1 MDNAIFLSKI
11 LNISISVIN
20 ISKIFL
26 ILIFFATS
34 ANSEDNLKN
43 IKLQLDRLG
52 KDLSDLQLHVYNSSE
67 SNFSEK
73 KIETSQLSV
82 FDIRLRDIE
91 SELKAINLNYENIIF
106 EIDNLKKMFEEINL
120 KYNTLI
126 INENEQTKKETKE
139 NENIDTLEDGTET
152 SPNTLGTL
160 KINSEDLSEAG
171 KNEAQA
177 NEISDSQKE
186 NLSPDEQFQLAFNN
200 LRSQKFDEA
209 EISLKKFI
217 SDFPDNNLSGSAYYW
232 LGEMYLLKKQN
243 REAALTFAEGYQKY
257 PESIKAPDTLYK
269 LADVLIKID
278 KNIEGCDT
286 YKQFLL
292 KYPNHKLFNKTEI
305 KVEKNNCT

>member
-1 MDNAIFLSKI
+1 MK
-11 LNISISVIN
+11 N

-26 ILIFFATS
+26 ILFFLTTS

-43 IKLQLDRLG
+43 IKSQLDRLG
-52 KDLSDLQLHVYNSSE
+52 EDLSDLQLHVYNSSE

-91 SELKAINLNYENIIF
+91 SELKAINLNYENIVF

-126 INENEQTKKETKE
+126 INENEQTKKETQK
-139 NENIDTLEDGTET
+139 NENIDEVENEIQTA
-152 SPNTLGTL
+152 PNTLGTL
-160 KINSEDLSEAG
+160 KINSEDLSETEE
-171 KNEAQA
+171 NETQA
-177 NEISDSQKE
+177 SEVLDSQQE

-200 LRSQKFDEA
+200 LRAQKFDEA
-209 EISLKKFI
+209 EVSLKKFI

-232 LGEMYLLKKQN
+232 LGEMYLLKKEN

-292 KYPNHKLFNKTEI
+292 KYPNHKLFKKTEI

>member
-1 MDNAIFLSKI
+1 VK
-11 LNISISVIN
+11 N

-26 ILIFFATS
+26 ILFFLTTS

-43 IKLQLDRLG
+43 IKSQLDRLG
-52 KDLSDLQLHVYNSSE
+52 EDLSDLQLHVYNSSE

-106 EIDNLKKMFEEINL
+106 EMDNLKKMFEEINL

-126 INENEQTKKETKE
+126 INENEQTKKETQK
-139 NENIDTLEDGTET
+139 NENIDEVENEIQTA
-152 SPNTLGTL
+152 PNTLGTL
-160 KINSEDLSEAG
+160 KINSEDLSETEE
-171 KNEAQA
+171 NETQA
-177 NEISDSQKE
+177 SEVLDSQQE

-200 LRSQKFDEA
+200 LRAQKFDEA
-209 EISLKKFI
+209 EVSLKKFI

-232 LGEMYLLKKQN
+232 LGEMYLLKKEN

-292 KYPNHKLFNKTEI
+292 KYPNHKLFKKTEI

>member
-1 MDNAIFLSKI
+1 
-11 LNISISVIN
+11 SVKN

-26 ILIFFATS
+26 ILFFLTTS

-43 IKLQLDRLG
+43 IKSQLDRLG
-52 KDLSDLQLHVYNSSE
+52 EDLSDLQLHVYNSSE

-106 EIDNLKKMFEEINL
+106 EMDNLKKMFEEINL

-126 INENEQTKKETKE
+126 INENEQTKKETQK
-139 NENIDTLEDGTET
+139 NENIDEVENEIQTA
-152 SPNTLGTL
+152 PNTLGTL
-160 KINSEDLSEAG
+160 KINSEDLSETEE
-171 KNEAQA
+171 NETQA
-177 NEISDSQKE
+177 SEVLDSQQE

-200 LRSQKFDEA
+200 LRAQKFDEA
-209 EISLKKFI
+209 EVSLKKFI

-232 LGEMYLLKKQN
+232 LGEMYLLKKEN

-292 KYPNHKLFNKTEI
+292 KYPNHKLFKKTEI

>member
-1 MDNAIFLSKI
+1 M
-11 LNISISVIN
+11 
-20 ISKIFL
+20 
-26 ILIFFATS
+26 
-34 ANSEDNLKN
+34 
-43 IKLQLDRLG
+43 
-52 KDLSDLQLHVYNSSE
+52 
-67 SNFSEK
+67 
-73 KIETSQLSV
+73 
-82 FDIRLRDIE
+82 
-91 SELKAINLNYENIIF
+91 
-106 EIDNLKKMFEEINL
+106 
-120 KYNTLI
+120 
-126 INENEQTKKETKE
+126 
-139 NENIDTLEDGTET
+139 
-152 SPNTLGTL
+152 
-160 KINSEDLSEAG
+160 
-171 KNEAQA
+171 
-177 NEISDSQKE
+177 
-186 NLSPDEQFQLAFNN
+186 AFNN

>member
-1 MDNAIFLSKI
+1 MK
-11 LNISISVIN
+11 N

-26 ILIFFATS
+26 ILFFLTTS

-43 IKLQLDRLG
+43 IKSQLDRLG

-106 EIDNLKKMFEEINL
+106 EMDNLKKMFEEINL

-126 INENEQTKKETKE
+126 INENEQTKKETQK
-139 NENIDTLEDGTET
+139 NENIDEVENEIQTA
-152 SPNTLGTL
+152 PNTLGTL
-160 KINSEDLSEAG
+160 KINSEDLSETEE
-171 KNEAQA
+171 NETQA
-177 NEISDSQKE
+177 SEVLDSQQE

-200 LRSQKFDEA
+200 LRAQKFDEA
-209 EISLKKFI
+209 EVSLKKFI

-232 LGEMYLLKKQN
+232 LGEMYLLKKEN

-292 KYPNHKLFNKTEI
+292 KYPNHKLFKKTEI

>member
-292 KYPNHKLFNKTEI
+292 KYPNHKLSNKTEI

>member
-1 MDNAIFLSKI
+1 MK
-11 LNISISVIN
+11 N

-26 ILIFFATS
+26 ILFFLTTS

-43 IKLQLDRLG
+43 IKSQLDRLG
-52 KDLSDLQLHVYNSSE
+52 EDLSDLQLHVYNSSE

-106 EIDNLKKMFEEINL
+106 EMDNLKKMFEEINL

-126 INENEQTKKETKE
+126 INENEQTKKETQK
-139 NENIDTLEDGTET
+139 NENIDEVENEIQTA
-152 SPNTLGTL
+152 PNTLGTL
-160 KINSEDLSEAG
+160 KINSEDLSETEE
-171 KNEAQA
+171 NETQA
-177 NEISDSQKE
+177 SEVLDSQQE

-200 LRSQKFDEA
+200 LRAQKFDEA
-209 EISLKKFI
+209 EVSLKKFI

-232 LGEMYLLKKQN
+232 LGEMYLLKKEN

-292 KYPNHKLFNKTEI
+292 KYPNHKLFKKTEI